1 MKIKDTQYT
10 VFDIDDIKEL
20 NKCSFEECNDA
31 INKVLN
37 EYGKNTYSIYAST
50 IIYIIEKKRYINNNI
65 GNEKS
70 QEYIDIINGYDKVI
84 KALKHQLLQFNRNII
99 YSIQLIDVLNT
110 FEKRQMSL

>member
-50 IIYIIEKKRYINNNI
+50 IIYIIEKLFLVFLAILILRFIAFFI
-65 GNEKS
+65 CG
-70 QEYIDIINGYDKVI
+70 
-84 KALKHQLLQFNRNII
+84 
-99 YSIQLIDVLNT
+99 IQT
-110 FEKRQMSL
+110 